1 LNYLDG
7 EYVYTTPFNNTTGGG
22 DMKEK
27 KERMCRRKK
36 EVVEKEEDRGLW
48 VGIWYLATL
57 STIFQPYCG
66 GGK

>member
-1 LNYLDG
+1 M
-7 EYVYTTPFNNTTGGG
+7 E
-22 DMKEK
+22 EK

-57 STIFQPYCG
+57 STIFHPYCG